1 MLMNN
6 SKVPYKYVQALI
18 HAYPRPI
25 TQSELAQKSSVTKS
39 AISKIRSTL
48 LELCDMHTIAYK
60 KKLVLKSDFDTFAR
74 IFHVYFLR
82 LETEELFKSDY
93 AKTVLNPGQIY
104 DKLSQGLKEFSF
116 TDYFNKKDINWAI
129 SLVLQNISAFQIQKD
144 AISFVTAVLGS
155 KIEDEDLSEVIP
167 YIQLVSKLFTNFE
180 ITIENEEELQ
190 KTLALRDKIYLFI
203 KDNVAAIASKLNV
216 LKEMEDLEKK
226 KLGIELLSKIA
237 ESIMKTTCNEITDYL
252 RQQAKAK
259 GIPFPKEYREI
270 GALFGKSEG
279 R

>member
-1 MLMNN
+1 MPMTN
-6 SKVPYKYVQALI
+6 SKVPHKYIQALV

-39 AISKIRSTL
+39 AISKTRSSL
-48 LELCDMHTIAYK
+48 IELCDMHTMAYK

-82 LETEELFKSDY
+82 LETKELFKSDY
-93 AKTVLNPGQIY
+93 AKTVLNPAQIY

-116 TDYFNKKDINWAI
+116 TDYFNKKDISWAI
-129 SLVLQNISAFQIQKD
+129 SLVLQNISTFQIKKD
-144 AISFVTAVLGS
+144 AISLVTAVLGS
-155 KIEDEDLSEVIP
+155 KIEDEELSEVIP

-180 ITIENEEELQ
+180 ITIEDEEELQ
-190 KTLALRDKIYLFI
+190 KTLVLRDKIYLFI
-203 KDNVAAIASKLNV
+203 KDNVATIASKLNV
-216 LKEMEDLEKK
+216 LKKMEDLEKK
-226 KLGIELLSKIA
+226 KAGIELLSKLA
-237 ESIMKTTCNEITDYL
+237 ESIMETTCNEITEYL

-259 GIPFPKEYREI
+259 EIPFPKKYREI
-270 GALFGKSEG
+270 GALFIKSEG